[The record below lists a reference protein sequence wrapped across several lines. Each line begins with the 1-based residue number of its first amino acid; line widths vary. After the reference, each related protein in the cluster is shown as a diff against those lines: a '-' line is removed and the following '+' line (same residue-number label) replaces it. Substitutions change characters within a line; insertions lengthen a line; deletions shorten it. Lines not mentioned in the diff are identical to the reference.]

1 MGEALKA
8 SIKMLGSVEIPGQ
21 LKSLHWTNSLFS
33 MVAPSRGLAVM
44 HSRYPKETE
53 AALRQLGFKD
63 VADPEYG
70 LAGPGALLDTA
81 GIYVA
86 PTLAVISTGH
96 ETWEVKMARDE
107 RRGQVL
113 NWLAGKKP
121 YATKGD
127 ENLENSTRAWKVWD
141 KTFQAERE
149 AFQALGP
156 NYWDKKNYPEK
167 YKAYQDLVK
176 GVMDGDVILAQ
187 AGLYGPPSAPS
198 TPPEQAQKGTA
209 KPTTPAAPAGQQK
222 APTVAPSQDN
232 RNTTAT
238 PRASLD
244 SMDDHGLR
252 PGTPEFAAEKQR
264 RLDEW
269 RKVKLGIPAP
279 NQ

>member
-21 LKSLHWTNSLFS
+21 LKSWRWTNQFFAP
-33 MVAPSRGLAVM
+33 VAPSRGLAVM

-53 AALRQLGFKD
+53 AALRKLGFKRVD
-63 VADPEYG
+63 DPETG
-70 LAGPGALLDTA
+70 LAGPGALLDTTA
-81 GIYVA
+81 ALVT
-86 PTLAVISTGH
+86 PWLAVISQGR
-96 ETWEVKMARDE
+96 EPWDVQMERYRRRNQVVKWLNGNPPNADE
-107 RRGQVL
+107 
-113 NWLAGKKP
+113 
-121 YATKGD
+121 GD
-127 ENLENSTRAWKVWD
+127 ESLENITRARKVWD

-149 AFQALGP
+149 AVAALGP
-156 NYWDKKNYPEK
+156 NAWNEKHNPEI
-167 YKAYQDLVK
+167 YKAREDIIK
-176 GVMDGDVILAQ
+176 GIMEGDIILAQ
-187 AGLYGPPSAPS
+187 SGLYGAQPS
-198 TPPEQAQKGTA
+198 TSTQAQAEKGTA
-209 KPTTPAAPAGQQK
+209 RPATQTAPAGQQK
-222 APTVAPSQDN
+222 APAVAPPKDN

-269 RKVKLGIPAP
+269 RKVKLGIPSP